1 MRHTSRN
8 ADRERQDG
16 KQGTRFQVHVREG
29 AQESQIPTALYAIM
43 SLNAASKDNRDHHE
57 KLVATG

>member
-1 MRHTSRN
+1 MCHTSRN

-16 KQGTRFQVHVREG
+16 KHRTRSQVLVRAG
-29 AQESQIPTALYAIM
+29 DQESQIPSALYAIM
-43 SLNAASKDNRDHHE
+43 SFNAASKDNRYHHE